1 MGHVY
6 RERHEIPKPGFA
18 HINKNDGRV
27 FIIKK
32 DGTGK
37 RNHKTI
43 GYATSDTM
51 MHPNDNYRFL
61 FPNLWEQ
68 NYGDSAEQK
77 HMLHA
82 GLYAAA
88 LGIGYQTDLYPILHK
103 VYGPLYGNAIM
114 DYALYSIL
122 DRSDSTLLFPDQMAD
137 QVLFSGKPYSDS
149 WYSKLFKVFM
159 TPELNHKFRIE
170 WLKHCAASGDTKVWL
185 SIDGS
190 NNDCAVQDSELAE
203 HGKAKSRKSSKIVSY
218 IWAVSVKTGMPITY
232 FVNRGSVADTKAFH
246 KVEAFL
252 NGSGIEIEGII
263 LDRGFCNFDVLKA
276 LKDAGRKYIIMLK
289 SDTHGHTEMMK
300 EYSETIRWRVPYIID
315 GEGIFGISD
324 EKQVFSLHPDKAF
337 INLYFDASNGTER
350 SLTLIRKIW
359 AAEKEARERIRQGKE
374 ASIPS
379 ELSNYLSV
387 KTEGD
392 TQIIVR
398 NETAFQEDIDKKGYA
413 SIASSEDCGP
423 EETNRLYHLRDVSE
437 KQFMIMK
444 SQMGYDT
451 TRVHSDASIESRFA
465 VCFVAAIMR
474 SIIMNKCRELRFDT
488 NRIIRELDNISF
500 LMMVGGEYETI
511 RDHTDR
517 QKKILGAFG
526 IRESDFDVF
535 VQDVNTRMNSAINSQ
550 VHRLPDDPNR
560 YHRKK
565 PGPKPKAKK
574 QEAEPAEKRRPGR
587 PKGSKNKKTLEKE
600 KALAVAQGDEKRGR
614 GRPKGSKNKKVDVVE
629 KRRPGRPKGSKNK
642 PKPSS

>member
-1 MGHVY
+1 M
-6 RERHEIPKPGFA
+6 
-18 HINKNDGRV
+18 
-27 FIIKK
+27 
-32 DGTGK
+32 
-37 RNHKTI
+37 
-43 GYATSDTM
+43 
-51 MHPNDNYRFL
+51 
-61 FPNLWEQ
+61 
-68 NYGDSAEQK
+68 
-77 HMLHA
+77 
-82 GLYAAA
+82 
-88 LGIGYQTDLYPILHK
+88 
-103 VYGPLYGNAIM
+103 
-114 DYALYSIL
+114 
-122 DRSDSTLLFPDQMAD
+122 
-137 QVLFSGKPYSDS
+137 FS
-149 WYSKLFKVFM
+149 
-159 TPELNHKFRIE
+159 
-170 WLKHCAASGDTKVWL
+170 
-185 SIDGS
+185 
-190 NNDCAVQDSELAE
+190 Q
-203 HGKAKSRKSSKIVSY
+203 
-218 IWAVSVKTGMPITY
+218 
-232 FVNRGSVADTKAFH
+232 
-246 KVEAFL
+246 
-252 NGSGIEIEGII
+252 
-263 LDRGFCNFDVLKA
+263 
-276 LKDAGRKYIIMLK
+276 
-289 SDTHGHTEMMK
+289 
-300 EYSETIRWRVPYIID
+300 
-315 GEGIFGISD
+315 
-324 EKQVFSLHPDKAF
+324 HPDKAF
-337 INLYFDASNGTER
+337 INLYFAASNGTER

-359 AAEKEARERIRQGKE
+359 AAEKEAREKISQGK
-374 ASIPS
+374 AANIPS

-387 KTEGD
+387 QAEGD

-413 SIASSEDCGP
+413 SIAFSEDFGP

-474 SIIMNKCRELRFDT
+474 SIIMNKCKELRFGT

-565 PGPKPKAKK
+565 PGPKPKVKK
-574 QEAEPAEKRRPGR
+574 EEVSAEKRGPGR

-600 KALAVAQGDEKRGR
+600 KAVEAVQTEEKRGR
-614 GRPKGSKNKKVDVVE
+614 GRPKGSKNRKEKVVE
-629 KRRPGRPKGSKNK
+629 KRKPGRPKGSKNK